1 MKIFSITNRIY
12 LTIFILLLTSC
23 GGNPDVQVNE
33 TSNNATSYDETIH
46 INNCGGK
53 ADSQQTK
60 SRSFSTDI
68 QGGIDVGIE
77 KIVKGIISAKYS
89 QSQNASVSQSL
100 IAPPGTNMEFVLRW
114 SEEIHAGNVTANGS
128 TGTYTVSIPIAVEQV
143 SSQDLGDC
151 NGNTQISPTNELTNW
166 AFSLERHFPAGFWS
180 AGTHSYSLAFTCPN
194 ESPDSIT
201 REFSVSNDFSL
212 ISGDVYLRW
221 SALRIG
227 NPWGE
232 VVDGIN
238 PSQPTIAS
246 VAWDTISKS
255 EADSRISN
263 CTGTISWDGGTVESL
278 TGVSFQH

>member
-1 MKIFSITNRIY
+1 MKIFSVAHRIF
-12 LTIFILLLTSC
+12 LIIFILLLTGC

-33 TSNNATSYDETIH
+33 ISKNTTSYDETIH

-53 ADSQQTK
+53 ADSGQTK

-77 KIVKGIISAKYS
+77 KIVEGIISAKYS

-128 TGTYTVSIPIAVEQV
+128 AGTYTVSIPIAVEQV
-143 SSQDLGDC
+143 SSQDLGHCD
-151 NGNTQISPTNELTNW
+151 GNSQISPTNELTNW
-166 AFSLERHFPAGFWS
+166 AFALERHFPAGFWS
-180 AGTHSYSLAFTCPN
+180 VGTHSYSLAFTCPN

-201 REFSVSNDFSL
+201 REFIVSNDFPL

-227 NPWGE
+227 NPWGRWLT
-232 VVDGIN
+232 VLIHLN
-238 PSQPTIAS
+238 QP
-246 VAWDTISKS
+246 
-255 EADSRISN
+255 
-263 CTGTISWDGGTVESL
+263 
-278 TGVSFQH
+278 